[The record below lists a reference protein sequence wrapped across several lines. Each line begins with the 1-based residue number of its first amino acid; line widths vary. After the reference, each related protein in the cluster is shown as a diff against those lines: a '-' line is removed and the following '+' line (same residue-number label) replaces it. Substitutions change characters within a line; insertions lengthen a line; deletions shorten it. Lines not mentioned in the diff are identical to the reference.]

1 MIWYYLTNIKWVEE
15 EYRVDTGRPVRRLL
29 PVTQIRAS
37 GDMDDRG
44 SGGHLCFHQGPNT
57 LTELKLLPVILQ
69 VHWTIPSLY
78 PGCTLPR
85 MPFPTLTAWR
95 TPHSTSK
102 AELKCHLPSMLFILP
117 SPTLVWLNRFPATRA
132 PTNGFLLP
140 TSTKKGQTYCA
151 NRPTWLQRSLYFQL
165 NLSYLIWWPW
175 ATCSSWELKYRLL
188 S

>member
-1 MIWYYLTNIKWVEE
+1 MGGRGVQSGHRETSEKATASNSNKSFWGHGWQGQWWPEVE
-15 EYRVDTGRPVRRLL
+15 GP
-29 PVTQIRAS
+29 AS
-37 GDMDDRG
+37 A
-44 SGGHLCFHQGPNT
+44 HLCFHQGPNT

-117 SPTLVWLNRFPATRA
+117 SLTLVWLNRFPATRA

-165 NLSYLIWWPW
+165 NLSYPIWWPW